1 MTCAEVSAKDL
12 YNGKFRDNGFV
23 CVNFDEMHLSPNIM
37 GKLRDQLLKRD
48 EEARSQSPDEHIYQ
62 CLVDISKHRNYL
74 KSIQNE
80 ASVRYTFANPL
91 VDMLCSAFGYTLELE
106 ESIKDDD
113 LTRVSE
119 KSKADYVLY
128 RLYNKP
134 EGTSSAS
141 VSESIATVIME
152 TKHIEKL
159 NMKAVAQVMGY
170 YCRAKGDQKD
180 NQSGIAVLF
189 NEFDGNFE
197 IQFFLFPFTRLG
209 NIRGTGYG
217 VQSVMLPCLSYQY
230 LSFINSGFIKL
241 FYLMCMRS
249 EKAPSILD
257 LECPDKL
264 NLIKASQIV
273 VVLSES
279 EYHEEML
286 KERDEKINELREKMQ
301 GQDEKMKER
310 DEKIKERDEEINE
323 LREKMQGQD
332 EKMKER
338 DEKIKE
344 RDEEINELREKMQ
357 GQDEKIKKMYEMIKN
372 FKGDR

>member
-12 YNGKFRDNGFV
+12 YNGKFGDNDFV
-23 CVNFDEMHLSPNIM
+23 CVNFDEMQMSPNIM

-62 CLVDISKHRNYL
+62 CLADISKHRNYL

-209 NIRGTGYG
+209 RYG

-286 KERDEKINELREKMQ
+286 KERDEKI
-301 GQDEKMKER
+301 
-310 DEKIKERDEEINE
+310 KERDEEINE

-332 EKMKER
+332 EKIKER
-338 DEKIKE
+338 DEEIKERDEEINELREKMRGQDEKIKE
-344 RDEEINELREKMQ
+344 RDEEVNELREKMQ

>member
-1 MTCAEVSAKDL
+1 MQ
-12 YNGKFRDNGFV
+12 
-23 CVNFDEMHLSPNIM
+23 MSPNIM

-62 CLVDISKHRNYL
+62 CLADISKHRNYL

-80 ASVRYTFANPL
+80 ASVRHTFANPL

-113 LTRVSE
+113 RVSE

-197 IQFFLFPFTRLG
+197 IQFFLFPFTHLG
-209 NIRGTGYG
+209 KIRGTGYG
-217 VQSVMLPCLSYQY
+217 VQSVMLPCLSYEY

-241 FYLMCMRS
+241 FYLMCMKS

-286 KERDEKINELREKMQ
+286 KERDEKI
-301 GQDEKMKER
+301 
-310 DEKIKERDEEINE
+310 KERDEEINE
-323 LREKMQGQD
+323 LREKI
-332 EKMKER
+332 KER
-338 DEKIKE
+338 GEKIKE
-344 RDEEINELREKMQ
+344 RDEKIQE
-357 GQDEKIKKMYEMIKN
+357 QDEKIKKMYEMIKN